1 MKLPLRKISLLTVCL
16 LAFSA
21 VHASDIVTVRKAVG
35 RWEVSR
41 DITLAQA
48 EEKAFIEAK
57 KEALRLAGVM
67 ENVWSVFSQVT
78 SENGTEFADACS
90 SVSTLAISGLV
101 NVTDKKVS
109 ELWDPHLKKQFV
121 EVTISARV
129 TKDDTKED
137 KTYVL
142 TVDGIEPVYKNG
154 DIFECSFMI
163 HGTDS
168 YLKFF
173 WFDDNGAAMIYPNEY
188 EGNNVFSAGKTYR
201 IPLTD
206 GIEFTMEKQDKK
218 NETEKVNIIIV
229 ATKKDY
235 PYLGN
240 FDYQSILT
248 WIYNI
253 PADQRSLFYTLTLIK

>member
-1 MKLPLRKISLLTVCL
+1 MKFLLRKISLLTICL
-16 LAFSA
+16 LGFTVA
-21 VHASDIVTVRKAVG
+21 HASDIVTVRKAVG

-67 ENVWSVFSQVT
+67 ENVWSIFSQVT
-78 SENGTEFADACS
+78 TDNGTEFADACS
-90 SVSTLAISGLV
+90 SVSTIAISGLV

-109 ELWDPHLKKQFV
+109 EFWDPQLKKQFV

-137 KTYVL
+137 KTYAL
-142 TVDGIEPVYKNG
+142 TVNDIEPVYKSG
-154 DIFECSFMI
+154 DVFECSFKV
-163 HGTDS
+163 HGADS
-168 YLKFF
+168 YIKFF

-188 EGNNVFSAGKTYR
+188 EGNPLFKAGQTYR

-206 GIEFTMEKQDKK
+206 GIELTMEKQDKTK
-218 NETEKVNIIIV
+218 DIEKVNVIIV

-235 PYLGN
+235 PYLGG

-248 WIYNI
+248 WIYNL
-253 PADQRSLFYTLTLIK
+253 PADQRSLYYTLTLIK